1 MIIQFSR
8 AEVERIL
15 LAHANATV
23 KNNPFDNLRAAQV
36 FDTVSCNSYRDI
48 PDVVSVSTKEIP
60 DAAQ

>member
-1 MIIQFSR
+1 MIIQFTR

-23 KNNPFDNLRAAQV
+23 RNNAFDNCLPAQV
-36 FDTVSCNSYRDI
+36 FDTVSSNSYRDI
-48 PDVVSVSTKEIP
+48 PDVVSVSTKED